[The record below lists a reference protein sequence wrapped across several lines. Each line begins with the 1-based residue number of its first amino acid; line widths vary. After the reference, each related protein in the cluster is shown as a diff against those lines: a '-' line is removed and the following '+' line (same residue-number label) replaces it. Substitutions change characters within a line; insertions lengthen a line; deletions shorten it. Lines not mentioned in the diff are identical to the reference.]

1 MLAFDMDGVI
11 VKYDR
16 DGYIKQEDG
25 LMPFEEPDGHYF
37 YDREEDEDALELFR
51 KCVKMMPDETTIITT
66 VSKEPNIRYEQT
78 IDKMGWIHERVPA
91 FDVGSKFLALSNDK
105 HNFIKDI
112 RGMSLNKRDILIDD
126 YNPNLFKW
134 MLAGGTAI
142 KYINGINNLDSW
154 PGYSIGNDSAGNM
167 FKELSDIIVAIT
179 RQGE

>member
-11 VKYDR
+11 AKYDR
-16 DGYIKQEDG
+16 NGYVKNEDG
-25 LMPFEEPDGHYF
+25 IMPFEIPGGHYF
-37 YDREEDEDALELFR
+37 RNRDEDENALELFK

-66 VSKEPNIRYEQT
+66 VSREFNIRYEQT
-78 IDKMGWIHERVPA
+78 IDKMEWVHERVLE

-142 KYINGINNLDSW
+142 KYLNGINSPESW
-154 PGYSIGNDSAGNM
+154 HGYILKAYSDDDM
-167 FKELSDIIVAIT
+167 FRELSNIIIT
-179 RQGE
+179 ITKQGE